1 MTTLVGIVMKTIYC
15 VFECVSFNR
24 TAILTLLTFME
35 ASTYL
40 SIIHKH
46 QLHHYHF
53 NANSVTCDACLY
65 VVYLCFRDAISDNN
79 IQTT

>member
-46 QLHHYHF
+46 QLH
-53 NANSVTCDACLY
+53 L
-65 VVYLCFRDAISDNN
+65 R
-79 IQTT
+79 